1 MWSVRMRASKFENDS
16 EKHISGAEGIYDLV
30 NIERALKE
38 FFKRALTHSKGQ
50 PDKIVFTVEK
60 IYEPIK
66 KIEVLPVKTIFCK
79 SPEEAFNKV
88 RENLLMLGISEK
100 SISKAFEVIRNC
112 KMRGASLIDINT
124 TERLEKDKQRGVRV
138 SRIQMDKKTRNRIL
152 RKIRRLS
159 SNPQRVIEA
168 ITIASKVA
176 YLNEII
182 AEICISDNP
191 DYTTGY
197 IASRNFG
204 YLRITNIKN
213 QGDER
218 GGRVFFVKSPVDI
231 EKVVSFLEKT
241 PVLVI

>member
-1 MWSVRMRASKFENDS
+1 MWSVRMRASRFENDS

-38 FFKRALTHSKGQ
+38 LFKRALNHSKGQ

-60 IYEPIK
+60 IQEPIK

-79 SPEEAFNKV
+79 SPEEAFNIVKK
-88 RENLLMLGISEK
+88 NLIMLGISENC
-100 SISKAFEVIRNC
+100 ISKAFEFIKNY
-112 KMRGASLIDINT
+112 KIRGASLIDINT
-124 TERLEKDKQRGVRV
+124 TERLEKDKHRGVRV
-138 SRIQMDKKTRNRIL
+138 SRIQMDKKTKDRIL
-152 RKIRRLS
+152 RKIRKLS

-213 QGDER
+213 QGDDT

-231 EKVVSFLEKT
+231 EKVVNFLEKT
-241 PVLVI
+241 PVLVV